1 MSFPAGKLT
10 ASLSAATDDDDDD
23 EPDGLVTARVA
34 PGAGYTVGTTSAAD
48 VTVADNDRAQSVYFD
63 VVRSADSVT
72 EGQDVVFYLERRSEH
87 GADDWRTD
95 ERGALVVNL
104 QVAEAL
110 GRHVAGTLPSS
121 VTFPAAASSVALTIA
136 TQDDGNGEKGGEV
149 RATILSGAHYRRG
162 EKAWDTVNVL
172 DNDTGFAAVGIA
184 VNAADVNEGADL
196 VYTLTRHGG
205 DLGRELAVRLSIRRA
220 DRGARAAGR
229 SPFPSGE
236 VPEGPLMELTI
247 PANDNSV
254 SWTWSTENDLVNE
267 GDAEVT
273 VRVDETH
280 EYRTGAIPAPLL
292 PTWVPFHVTTIV
304 RDDDVPTVR
313 MVNLSGSE
321 IVEGEEVNAR
331 FERDSSAYTSTS
343 TGDTHNFLDAHF
355 VTTMV
360 RRYLPPLGDRG
371 TTGRESER
379 SIRAGQSEFTTLVAG
394 TRADEVGPLGGWFEA
409 RLVVRCPVRGVAQ
422 TCTDSR
428 YEIGEPNSLRVEI
441 RNNFPGVYVE
451 ADAGAVAEGEAARF
465 RVTRV
470 GGSAV
475 GWTKT
480 LNLRVEVTQ
489 DGEFIAGTTPTEVV
503 FEGREVDEEP
513 RETSV
518 VLEIPTVNDL
528 LDEADGA
535 VTVRLLP
542 SDCPGCLDVAVEK
555 DYRLVDDTALGG
567 ADYRSA
573 TVAILDDDLALR
585 LAIEDAEAVENEGGI
600 EFAVTLGTAAEDT
613 VTTFWRTADGTATAG
628 DDYTAETAGVLTF
641 SVGDTRHTI
650 TVPIADDTLAEADE
664 TLFVELY
671 GATNI
676 TVDRARAAGTI
687 TDDDLPSV
695 TVATDPASVV
705 SVVEGTDIGF
715 VLTRDGDLASA
726 LQVGVRVSEEGAYL
740 AADAKPAGVAFAP
753 GAATAR
759 LTVATDDDTLDE
771 EDGAVS
777 VELPA
782 GDRYRNGDPAAAT
795 ATVTDDDEPP
805 ALAVADAA
813 APEGAGEIVFTALLD
828 TASGKQVTVAWST
841 AEEAGARD
849 GDGGAAWEGVDYQ
862 AASGTLTFAPGA
874 LERTVTVTL
883 VDDEQDEPDERFA
896 VALSE
901 AVNATAGAAAHGT
914 IEDDDLPVVTV
925 AAVVERVEEGAA
937 AGFTVTRA
945 GDLAVLLAVPLTVS
959 ESGSYLSAEPAA
971 EARFEAGQRWASL
984 LLATVD
990 DAVDEEDGTV
1000 TVTVDADADY
1010 VSGDPGSAQVVIGDD
1025 DAPPELSI
1033 ADARAVE
1040 NAAAGALQFTVALSA
1055 AGDGEVT
1062 VAYATADGT
1071 ATAAEPADYV
1081 AAAGRLTFASGV
1093 LERTVTV
1100 ALVDDVVDEDEETFT
1115 VALSGARQAILAGGG
1130 QTLSATG
1137 TIADDDAAPE
1147 LSIAAARAA
1156 ENVAA
1161 AALEFTVALSA
1172 ASERAVTVAYATA
1185 DGTATAAEPADYVAA
1200 AGTLTFAPGAL
1211 ERTVTV
1217 ALVDDVVDEDEE
1229 TFTVALSGAR
1239 QAALAG
1245 GGESL
1250 SATGIIADDDA
1261 PPELAIA
1268 AVTDP
1273 ARVAESGGSLAFRV
1287 TLSAASERVATVAYE
1302 TADGAATADADYT
1315 ATGGVLVFEAGTTGH
1330 GVTVAILDDT
1340 RDEADETFDVQLR
1353 EAQNATIAGARATAT
1368 IIDDDPTPTLAIA
1381 AAEAGEGAG
1390 SVAFRV
1396 TLSAASGLPVT
1407 VAYATADGTALAV
1420 ADYTAAS
1427 GSLTFGSEETQKI
1440 IRVLPADDELAE
1452 ADETFTVTLS
1462 DAVNATAGP
1471 AQATGTITDDDR
1483 LLVSVAAAAPAVTAG
1498 ADALFTVT
1506 ATGATSSTDL
1516 EVDYAVAGTA
1526 AAGDDYTQPSG
1537 SLTIPAG
1544 AARGTI
1550 TIATRADADAVADP
1564 DVTLIVSLVAAAT
1577 TGTTVVSGSPAATT
1591 IEDDDHAPVI
1601 TGTALTV
1608 AENQTAV
1615 ATLAASDADGD
1626 ELEWSIPSGTA
1637 GGADGAHFTLSAAR
1651 VLAFKEAKDYEN
1663 PDDADGDGAYELT
1676 VQVSDGHN
1684 PVTAALTVTLT
1695 DVVPA
1700 VTIATEAGQATE
1712 GDTVAYTVTRSGD
1725 LTGALSVT
1733 VTVSESGGAV
1743 LASGEA
1749 GARQVAF
1756 SGTAATAAV
1765 SVGTVDDAVDE
1776 PDATVTATL
1785 TAAAGYTVEADNAAA
1800 VTVAD
1805 DDAAPEVAGEA
1816 LAVGE
1821 GVTEVATLTATDAD
1835 LGDGALQWEI
1845 PSGGGADAAHF
1856 TLTGAGVLA
1865 FKEAKDY
1872 ENPDDADGDGAYE
1885 LTVQVSDGHNPVT
1898 ANLTVTLTDV
1908 VPEVTVAADA
1918 GQATEGDTVAYTLT
1932 RSGDLTGALSV
1943 TVTVSETGGAV
1954 LASGEAGAR
1963 QVAFSGTAATAA
1975 VSVGTVD
1982 DAVDEPDATV
1992 TATLTAAAGYTVGS
2006 EDAAAVTVA
2015 DDEELEVSVTGPQ
2028 SVAEGAVAPF
2038 TVTVAG
2044 GTSTA
2049 PVAVSYTVGGTATAG
2064 TDYTA
2069 PSGTLTLAAGA
2080 AAGTITVAT
2089 LEDGVL
2095 DPGETLEVTLSGAST
2110 AARTVAVSGSPA
2122 TTTIVDEGTAT
2133 VSVAPAT
2140 ATEGAELAFTVALTG
2155 AVAADVELGWATAD
2169 ATAAAGDDYTAV
2181 SEGTVTIA
2189 GGRTAATLTVAT
2201 VEDTLAEAAETF
2213 TVTLAAPAAGLP
2225 TGVSLGTASADGTI
2239 ADDDPLT
2246 ASVSAAA
2253 ATVMEGEAASF
2264 TVALS
2269 GGTST
2274 AAVAVAYTV
2283 GGTATAG
2290 DDYASPAGTLTLAA
2304 GAADGTITIATKRDE
2319 EEDPSETLEVTLSGA
2334 STVAGTVQVDPTAA
2348 RTTIAD
2354 EGTELVLGEVR
2365 ALLEPATVTEGEVAQ
2380 FAVTLSGTVTAAQ
2393 ELSWTTMDDGTAT
2406 AGDDYTAASGT
2417 LTFLPAGAV
2426 TQTIEVATTE
2436 DALAEE
2442 TETFTVGLGTAKVT
2456 GAIEDDDHAPAITA
2470 TALTVAENQTA
2481 VAALVASDA
2490 DGDTLE
2496 WSLPSGDGGGADAA
2510 QFTLTAAGVLAFK
2523 EAKDY
2528 ENPDDADGD
2537 GAYEL
2542 TVQVSD
2548 GHNPVTANLTVTLT
2562 DVVPEV
2568 TIAADAEQAT
2578 EGDTVAYTLTR
2589 SGDLTGALSVTVT
2602 VSESGGAVL
2611 ASGEAGP
2618 RQVAFSGTAATAA
2631 VSVATVDDAVD
2642 EPDATVTAALTAAAG
2657 YTVGTDATAAV
2668 TVIDN
2673 DQAGIVLTPT
2683 ALGVTEGESETY
2695 TVELATEPSGQV
2707 TVTVGGATGTDL
2719 TVVTPSLTFTAS
2731 TWNTVQTVEVR
2742 ADEDDD
2748 GTDDPATLTHTGAGG
2763 GYGSVTEDLPVTVTD
2778 NDSAGIVLTPTTL
2791 GVTEGSSATYTVE
2804 LTTEPSGEVTVT
2816 VGGTTGTD
2824 LTVVNPSLTF
2834 TDSTW
2839 NTAQTVEVRAGQDDD
2854 ASDESA
2860 TLTHTAS
2867 GADYGSVTEDLPVT
2881 VTDDETAGI
2890 ALTTAPTSVRE
2901 DDSATEVTVTA
2912 TLGGSVTLSSAT
2924 EVTVSVGGGSATSGT
2939 DYPAVENFTL
2949 TIAATESSGTGT
2961 FTLTPTQD
2969 SISEGDE
2976 TIDVTGTAG
2985 GITVTKATMTLTDD
2999 ETAPTAI
3006 ALTTAPTSVGEDD
3019 SATEVT
3025 VTATLGGSVTLSSA
3039 TEVTVS
3045 VGGGSATSGTD
3056 YPAVE
3061 NFTLTIAATESTG
3074 TGTFM
3079 LTPTQDSVSEGN
3091 ETIDVT
3097 GAASGFTVTKAE
3109 MTLTDD
3115 ETAPGTIALTTAP
3128 TSVREDDSA
3137 TEVAVTATLGGSVT
3151 LSSATEVTVSVGGGS
3166 ATSGTDY
3173 PAVENFKLTI
3183 AATESSGTGTFTLTP
3198 TQDSVSEDDET
3209 IDVTGVASDFTVTKA
3224 EMTLTDDET
3233 APTAIALTTA
3243 PTSVREDDS
3252 ATEVTV
3258 TATLGGSVT
3267 LSSATEV
3274 TVSVGGGS
3282 ATSGTDYTA
3291 VENFTLTIAATES
3304 SGTGTFTLTPTQD
3317 SISEDDET
3325 IDVTGV
3331 ASDFTVT
3338 QAEMTLTDDETAP
3351 GTIALTTAPTS
3362 VREDDSAT
3370 EVTVTATLGGSVTLS
3385 SVTEVTVSVGGG
3397 SATSGTDY
3405 PAVENFKLTI
3415 AATESSGTGTF
3426 TLTPTQDSVSE
3437 GNETIDV
3444 TGTAGGFTV
3453 TKAEMTLTDDETAPT
3468 AIALTTAPTS
3478 VREDDSA
3485 TEVTVT
3491 ATLGG
3496 SVTLSS
3502 ATEVT
3507 VSVGGGSATSGTDYT
3522 AVADFTLTIAATES
3536 SGTGTFTLT
3545 PTQDSISEGN
3555 ETIDVTGT
3563 AGGITVT
3570 KATMTLTDDETAPTA
3585 IALTT
3590 APSSVRE
3597 DASATEVTVTATLG
3611 GSVTLASATEVTVS
3625 VGGGSAT
3632 SGTDYTA
3639 VENFTLTI
3647 AATESSGTGTFTLT
3661 PTQDSISE
3669 GNETIDVTGTA
3680 GGFTVTKAEMT
3691 LTDDETAPTAIALT
3705 TAPTSVREDDSA
3717 TEVTVTATLGGSVT
3731 LAGATEVTVSVGG
3744 GTATSGTDYTAVAD
3758 FTLTIAATESTGT
3771 GTFTL
3776 TPTQD
3781 SISEGDETIDVTGA
3795 ASDFTV
3801 TKAEMTLTD
3810 DETAPGTI
3818 ALTTAPTSV
3827 GEDDSA
3833 TEVTVTAT
3841 LGGSVTLSS
3850 ATEVTVSVG
3859 GGSATSGTDYTAVE
3873 NFTLTIAATESSGTG
3888 TFTLTPTQDSIS
3900 EGDETIDVTGAA
3912 GGFTVTKAE
3921 MTLTDDETAPGT
3933 IALTTAPSSVAE
3945 DDSATEVTVTATL
3958 GGSVTLSSA
3967 TEVTVSV
3974 GGGTATSGT
3983 DYTAVADFTLT
3994 IAATESTGTGTFM
4007 LTPTQDS
4014 ISEGDETIDVT
4025 GAASGF
4031 TVTQAEMTLTDD
4043 ETAPTAIALTTAPTS
4058 VREDDSATEVTV
4070 TATLGGSVT
4079 LSGAT
4084 EVTVSVGGGSATS
4097 GTDYT
4102 AVENFTLTIAATESS
4117 GTGTFTLTPTQDS
4130 ISEDDETIDVTG
4142 AAGGITVTKAEM
4154 TLTDDETAPGTIA
4167 LTTAPTSVGEDAS
4180 ATEVT
4185 VTATLG
4191 GSVTLSSAT
4200 EVTVSVGGG
4209 TATSGTDYTAVADF
4223 KLTIAATESTGTGT
4237 FMLTPTQDSVSE
4249 GNETI
4254 DVTGVA
4260 SDFTVTKA
4268 EMTLT
4273 DDETAPGTIALTT
4286 APTSVGEDAS
4296 ATEVTVTATLG
4307 GSVTL
4312 SSVTEVT
4319 VSVGGGSATSGTDY
4333 TAVADFTL
4341 TIAATESSGT
4351 GTFTLTPTQDSI
4363 SEGNETID
4371 VTGAAGGIT
4380 VTKAEMT
4387 LTDDETAPGT
4397 IALTTAPS
4405 SVREDDSATEVTV
4418 TATLGGSVTLSSA
4431 TEVTVSVGGG
4441 SATSG
4446 TDYTAVENFKLTI
4459 AATESTG
4466 TGTFTLTPTQDSV
4479 SEGNETIDVTGAA
4492 SDFTVTKAEMT
4503 LTTTRQR
4510 RRRSR

>member
-1 MSFPAGKLT
+1 MRSIPTGQGHTGNSARGRHGRVSTEHGARSHAPWRRVPFLAGLPALTVLALMLLAPAAAWAQDLPVVSVSANEESVTEGGAATFRLHRTGSTAAALSVTVSENYRSFGSELAGLIGSYKEQRDYMFAVGSSELTISVQASDNNWAPPAHDSDTPGFAPDVIVKVVDKDHYDVSADAGEVVTKVIDDDDPLLVDIAPGVATIRENNPFATFRVQRVAVDTVTGNLASYFGRSVTLTVGVTQTGEVIRGEPADVEVTLAPLDLAKVVTVALADDAEAEADGSVTLTIKDSDAFGVEGSRSATVTVIDDELPVVSVSANEESVPEGDTATFRLHRQGSTAAALTVRVSQNYRAFGSGLAAAGNNHAEGDYTFAVGSSELTISVQTLQNDWATPAHDSDPPGFAPDVIVKVLDKSHYQVSADAGEVVTKVIDDDPLLVDIAPRAASVMENDGFAEFVVRRIHLRSDDDPPVAYEWGPRVALTAGVTQIGGRVAGDAADVQVVLERSERQAVVRVALADDEVVGADGSVTLTIQDSDAFGVHGSRSATVTVTEDDARVTIAADAAAVAESVHPTFTLSRTGDLREQLEVAVDVVRDERNVQFYRRYFVTFAPGSVTATLTGYQLDDHDDEDEGTLTATIAADDGYEVGAAGSAVVRLIDNDPSPSVRIRDVSGAEGGGALELEVTAGYDGADYWRITRRTVTVSYATADGTATAGDDYTAAAGTLTFVPTLGNLWRPPALTIRVAIDDDAVHERDETFTVTLSAVVNAELPTATATATIANDDLPVVRMESLSPAEIVDGDTIRWRLRRDGYTGEALHVYLERALYLDDLRPGTNNGSRRLSGEVQTIPADSATVEGTLSTDAEWVGALGGEFIQIIQYADYAPSGLTPAPDAYLTHYDAEDQVVKLRPALPTMTIEAAAPAVTEGEDAVFVLRRHGPQDGALEVDWGWSGQQQGSPVETTATIAADADRVTVSVATDNDDAVKPDGAVWAKVLPRVATYRLFTDAHSPVQAKVTVRNDDPPSVTIAADSATVTEGAAAAFTLTRSADSGALTVGVTVSESGESLAGAPPARVSFPAGQLT

-63 VVRSADSVT
+63 VARSAHSVT

-162 EKAWDTVNVL
+162 ENAWDTVDVL

-184 VNAADVNEGADL
+184 VNGTDVNEGADL

-220 DRGARAAGR
+220 DRGALAAGR
-229 SPFPSGE
+229 SPFPSGG
-236 VPEGPLMELTI
+236 VPDGPLMELTI

-254 SWTWSTENDLVNE
+254 SWTWSTEDDLVNE

-280 EYRTGAIPAPLL
+280 EYRTGANSAPPL
-292 PTWVPFHVTTIV
+292 PSWVPFHVTTIV

-355 VTTMV
+355 EHTMV
-360 RRYLPPLGDRG
+360 HRYLPPLSDRG
-371 TTGRESER
+371 TIGRESKR
-379 SIRAGQSEFTTLVAG
+379 RIWAGQSELTSPVAS

-441 RNNFPGVYVE
+441 RNNFPGVYVV
-451 ADAGAVAEGEAARF
+451 ADAGAVAEGEAAHF
-465 RVTRV
+465 TVTRV

-503 FEGREVDEEP
+503 FAGREVDDEP

-542 SDCPGCLDVAVEK
+542 SDCPGCLDPNDALEL
-555 DYRLVDDTALGG
+555 DYQLVDDTALGG

-740 AADAKPAGVAFAP
+740 AADAQPAGVAFAP

-841 AEEAGARD
+841 AEEAGARN
-849 GDGGAAWEGVDYQ
+849 GDGGAAWEGIDYQ

-971 EARFEAGQRWASL
+971 EVRFEAGQRWASL

-990 DAVDEEDGTV
+990 DAVDEEDGAV

-1081 AAAGRLTFASGV
+1081 AAAGTLTFASGV

-1302 TADGAATADADYT
+1302 TVDGAATADADYT
-1315 ATGGVLVFEAGTTGH
+1315 ATGGVLVFAAGTTGH

-1368 IIDDDPTPTLAIA
+1368 ITDDDPTPTLAIA
-1381 AAEAGEGAG
+1381 AAAANEGAG
-1390 SVAFRV
+1390 SLAFRV

-1427 GSLTFGSEETQKI
+1427 GSLAFGSEETQKI

-1550 TIATRADADAVADP
+1550 TIATLADADAVADP

-1591 IEDDDHAPVI
+1591 IEDDDHAPAI

-1626 ELEWSIPSGTA
+1626 ELAWSIPSGTA

-1651 VLAFKEAKDYEN
+1651 VLAFKAAKDYEN

-1676 VQVSDGHN
+1676 VRVSDGHN
-1684 PVTAALTVTLT
+1684 PVTAAVTVTLT

-1700 VTIATEAGQATE
+1700 VTIATDAGQATE

-1765 SVGTVDDAVDE
+1765 SVATVDDAVDE
-1776 PDATVTATL
+1776 PDSTVTATL
-1785 TAAAGYTVEADNAAA
+1785 TAAAGYTVGADNAAA

-1835 LGDGALQWEI
+1835 LGDGTLQWEI
-1845 PSGGGADAAHF
+1845 PSGDGGGADAAHF

-1898 ANLTVTLTDV
+1898 AALTVTLTDV
-1908 VPEVTVAADA
+1908 VPAVTIAADA
-1918 GQATEGDTVAYTLT
+1918 GQATEGDTVAYTVT

-1963 QVAFSGTAATAA
+1963 QVAFSGTAATVA

-1992 TATLTAAAGYTVGS
+1992 TATLTAAAGYTVGA
-2006 EDAAAVTVA
+2006 DNAAAVTVA
-2015 DDEELEVSVTGPQ
+2015 DDEELDVSVTGPA
-2028 SVAEGAVAPF
+2028 SVAEGAAAQF

-2044 GTSTA
+2044 GTSAATA
-2049 PVAVSYTVGGTATAG
+2049 AVSYTVAGTATAG

-2089 LEDGVL
+2089 LDDGVL
-2095 DPGETLEVTLSGAST
+2095 DPGETLEVTLESATT

-2122 TTTIVDEGTAT
+2122 TTTIVDDGTAT
-2133 VSVAPAT
+2133 VSVATAT

-2155 AVAADVELGWATAD
+2155 AVAADVELGWSTAD
-2169 ATAAAGDDYTAV
+2169 DTAAAGDDYTAV
-2181 SEGTVTIA
+2181 SEGTLTIA
-2189 GGRTAATLTVAT
+2189 GGRTMAMLTVAT

-2213 TVTLAAPAAGLP
+2213 TVTLSAPAAGLP
-2225 TGVSLGTASADGTI
+2225 AGVSLGTASATGTI

-2290 DDYASPAGTLTLAA
+2290 DDYAPPAGTLTLAA
-2304 GAADGTITIATKRDE
+2304 GAADGTISIATKRDE
-2319 EEDPSETLEVTLSGA
+2319 EQDPSETLEVTLSGA
-2334 STVAGTVQVDPTAA
+2334 STAAGTVRVDPTAA
-2348 RTTIAD
+2348 RTTIAN

-2393 ELSWTTMDDGTAT
+2393 ELSWTTVDDGTAT

-2417 LTFLPAGAV
+2417 LTFLPDGAV
-2426 TQTIEVATTE
+2426 TQTIEVTTTE

-2442 TETFTVGLGTAKVT
+2442 TETFSVSLGTAKVT
-2456 GAIEDDDHAPAITA
+2456 GAIEDDDYAPAITG

-2481 VAALVASDA
+2481 VATLAASDA
-2490 DGDTLE
+2490 DGDELT
-2496 WSLPSGDGGGADAA
+2496 WSLPSGTAGGVDAA
-2510 QFTLTAAGVLAFK
+2510 QFTLSAAGVLAFK

-2548 GHNPVTANLTVTLT
+2548 GHNPVTAAVTVTLT

-2568 TIAADAEQAT
+2568 TIAADAGQAT
-2578 EGDTVAYTLTR
+2578 EGDTVAYTVTR
-2589 SGDLTGALSVTVT
+2589 SGDLSGALSVTVT
-2602 VSESGGAVL
+2602 VSEAGGAVL
-2611 ASGEAGP
+2611 ASGEGGA
-2618 RQVAFSGTAATAA
+2618 RQVAFSGTAATAP
-2631 VSVATVDDAVD
+2631 VSVATVDDTVD
-2642 EPDATVTAALTAAAG
+2642 EPDATVTATLTAAAG

-2668 TVIDN
+2668 TVAD
-2673 DQAGIVLTPT
+2673 DDTAGIVLTPT
-2683 ALGVTEGESETY
+2683 ELEVTEGESETY

-2707 TVTVGGATGTDL
+2707 TVTVGG
-2719 TVVTPSLTFTAS
+2719 
-2731 TWNTVQTVEVR
+2731 E
-2742 ADEDDD
+2742 
-2748 GTDDPATLTHTGAGG
+2748 
-2763 GYGSVTEDLPVTVTD
+2763 
-2778 NDSAGIVLTPTTL
+2778 
-2791 GVTEGSSATYTVE
+2791 
-2804 LTTEPSGEVTVT
+2804 
-2816 VGGTTGTD
+2816 TGTD

-2834 TDSTW
+2834 TASTW
-2839 NTAQTVEVRAGQDDD
+2839 NTAQTVEVRADQDDD
-2854 ASDESA
+2854 GSNDSA
-2860 TLTHTAS
+2860 TLTHTAA
-2867 GADYGSVTEDLPVT
+2867 GAGYGSVSRNLAVT

-2890 ALTTAPTSVRE
+2890 ALTTVPTSVRE
-2901 DDSATEVTVTA
+2901 DASETEVTVIA
-2912 TLGGSVTLSSAT
+2912 TLGGSVTLSGAT
-2924 EVTVSVGGGSATSGT
+2924 EVTVSVGGGT
-2939 DYPAVENFTL
+2939 
-2949 TIAATESSGTGT
+2949 
-2961 FTLTPTQD
+2961 
-2969 SISEGDE
+2969 
-2976 TIDVTGTAG
+2976 
-2985 GITVTKATMTLTDD
+2985 
-2999 ETAPTAI
+2999 
-3006 ALTTAPTSVGEDD
+3006 
-3019 SATEVT
+3019 
-3025 VTATLGGSVTLSSA
+3025 
-3039 TEVTVS
+3039 
-3045 VGGGSATSGTD
+3045 
-3056 YPAVE
+3056 
-3061 NFTLTIAATESTG
+3061 
-3074 TGTFM
+3074 
-3079 LTPTQDSVSEGN
+3079 
-3091 ETIDVT
+3091 
-3097 GAASGFTVTKAE
+3097 
-3109 MTLTDD
+3109 
-3115 ETAPGTIALTTAP
+3115 
-3128 TSVREDDSA
+3128 
-3137 TEVAVTATLGGSVT
+3137 
-3151 LSSATEVTVSVGGGS
+3151 
-3166 ATSGTDY
+3166 
-3173 PAVENFKLTI
+3173 
-3183 AATESSGTGTFTLTP
+3183 
-3198 TQDSVSEDDET
+3198 
-3209 IDVTGVASDFTVTKA
+3209 
-3224 EMTLTDDET
+3224 
-3233 APTAIALTTA
+3233 
-3243 PTSVREDDS
+3243 
-3252 ATEVTV
+3252 
-3258 TATLGGSVT
+3258 
-3267 LSSATEV
+3267 
-3274 TVSVGGGS
+3274 

-3291 VENFTLTIAATES
+3291 VENFKLTIAATES

-3325 IDVTGV
+3325 IDVTGA
-3331 ASDFTVT
+3331 AS
-3338 QAEMTLTDDETAP
+3338 
-3351 GTIALTTAPTS
+3351 
-3362 VREDDSAT
+3362 
-3370 EVTVTATLGGSVTLS
+3370 
-3385 SVTEVTVSVGGG
+3385 
-3397 SATSGTDY
+3397 
-3405 PAVENFKLTI
+3405 
-3415 AATESSGTGTF
+3415 
-3426 TLTPTQDSVSE
+3426 
-3437 GNETIDV
+3437 
-3444 TGTAGGFTV
+3444 GFTV

-3468 AIALTTAPTS
+3468 AIALTTAPSS
-3478 VREDDSA
+3478 VAEDD
-3485 TEVTVT
+3485 
-3491 ATLGG
+3491 
-3496 SVTLSS
+3496 
-3502 ATEVT
+3502 
-3507 VSVGGGSATSGTDYT
+3507 
-3522 AVADFTLTIAATES
+3522 
-3536 SGTGTFTLT
+3536 
-3545 PTQDSISEGN
+3545 
-3555 ETIDVTGT
+3555 
-3563 AGGITVT
+3563 
-3570 KATMTLTDDETAPTA
+3570 
-3585 IALTT
+3585 
-3590 APSSVRE
+3590 
-3597 DASATEVTVTATLG
+3597 SATEVTVTATLG

-3639 VENFTLTI
+3639 VENFKLTI

-3669 GNETIDVTGTA
+3669 DDETIDVTGTA
-3680 GGFTVTKAEMT
+3680 
-3691 LTDDETAPTAIALT
+3691 
-3705 TAPTSVREDDSA
+3705 S
-3717 TEVTVTATLGGSVT
+3717 
-3731 LAGATEVTVSVGG
+3731 
-3744 GTATSGTDYTAVAD
+3744 
-3758 FTLTIAATESTGT
+3758 
-3771 GTFTL
+3771 
-3776 TPTQD
+3776 
-3781 SISEGDETIDVTGA
+3781 
-3795 ASDFTV
+3795 
-3801 TKAEMTLTD
+3801 
-3810 DETAPGTI
+3810 
-3818 ALTTAPTSV
+3818 
-3827 GEDDSA
+3827 
-3833 TEVTVTAT
+3833 
-3841 LGGSVTLSS
+3841 
-3850 ATEVTVSVG
+3850 
-3859 GGSATSGTDYTAVE
+3859 
-3873 NFTLTIAATESSGTG
+3873 
-3888 TFTLTPTQDSIS
+3888 
-3900 EGDETIDVTGAA
+3900 
-3912 GGFTVTKAE
+3912 GFTVTKAE

-3958 GGSVTLSSA
+3958 GGSVTLAGA

-3974 GGGTATSGT
+3974 GGGTCTSGT
-3983 DYTAVADFTLT
+3983 DYTAVADFK
-3994 IAATESTGTGTFM
+3994 
-4007 LTPTQDS
+4007 
-4014 ISEGDETIDVT
+4014 
-4025 GAASGF
+4025 
-4031 TVTQAEMTLTDD
+4031 
-4043 ETAPTAIALTTAPTS
+4043 
-4058 VREDDSATEVTV
+4058 
-4070 TATLGGSVT
+4070 
-4079 LSGAT
+4079 
-4084 EVTVSVGGGSATS
+4084 
-4097 GTDYT
+4097 
-4102 AVENFTLTIAATESS
+4102 LTIAATESS

-4142 AAGGITVTKAEM
+4142 AA
-4154 TLTDDETAPGTIA
+4154 
-4167 LTTAPTSVGEDAS
+4167 
-4180 ATEVT
+4180 
-4185 VTATLG
+4185 
-4191 GSVTLSSAT
+4191 
-4200 EVTVSVGGG
+4200 
-4209 TATSGTDYTAVADF
+4209 SG
-4223 KLTIAATESTGTGT
+4223 
-4237 FMLTPTQDSVSE
+4237 
-4249 GNETI
+4249 
-4254 DVTGVA
+4254 
-4260 SDFTVTKA
+4260 FTVTKA

-4273 DDETAPGTIALTT
+4273 DDETAP
-4286 APTSVGEDAS
+4286 
-4296 ATEVTVTATLG
+4296 
-4307 GSVTL
+4307 
-4312 SSVTEVT
+4312 
-4319 VSVGGGSATSGTDY
+4319 
-4333 TAVADFTL
+4333 
-4341 TIAATESSGT
+4341 
-4351 GTFTLTPTQDSI
+4351 
-4363 SEGNETID
+4363 
-4371 VTGAAGGIT
+4371 
-4380 VTKAEMT
+4380 
-4387 LTDDETAPGT
+4387 TDDRA
-4397 IALTTAPS
+4397 
-4405 SVREDDSATEVTV
+4405 DDGPEF
-4418 TATLGGSVTLSSA
+4418 GGR
-4431 TEVTVSVGGG
+4431 G
-4441 SATSG
+4441 
-4446 TDYTAVENFKLTI
+4446 
-4459 AATESTG
+4459 
-4466 TGTFTLTPTQDSV
+4466 
-4479 SEGNETIDVTGAA
+4479 
-4492 SDFTVTKAEMT
+4492 
-4503 LTTTRQR
+4503 
-4510 RRRSR
+4510 